1 MSAMTTATI
10 APVNFFRRSLGSR
23 LLGPLAGGVAL
34 LVLAAGVAGGG
45 LGPFAFAIW
54 GAILAAS
61 TLFTLSTWTDGF
73 ELDGATLVY
82 HAPLA
87 RLVGRP
93 VRREFPLRDCA
104 VQRVERRMARLL
116 RVRKGN
122 ESLLIEGIEGWD
134 ELARRIDQVKGG
146 AA

>member
-1 MSAMTTATI
+1 MSAMTTAAI
-10 APVNFFRRSLGSR
+10 APVNFFRRSWGSR
-23 LLGPLAGGVAL
+23 LLGPLAGGLAL
-34 LVLAAGVAGGG
+34 LVLAAGLAGGG
-45 LGPFAFAIW
+45 LGPFALAIW
-54 GAILAAS
+54 GAILLVAS
-61 TLFTLSTWTDGF
+61 IFTLNTWTDGF

-116 RVRKGN
+116 KVRNGKD
-122 ESLLIEGIEGWD
+122 SLLIEGIEGWD